1 MQYIAVYSKRL
12 IMRKIVYLLAL
23 PFLFAAN
30 TSSAQ
35 SFTMQK
41 DTVSSA
47 ASGYADIY
55 NNLTNTTADT
65 ISVTWRIIAETL
77 PQSWKDHGAFGLCDN
92 VQCYPPS
99 ILTGTLQMTDTI
111 GAGKQ
116 MALKMQFD
124 ASSSSVVP
132 GGPYYVVTEISHGST
147 MDTVVYK
154 LNKWATNVAK
164 MNTDKDDVMLYP
176 NPAKDEVNITFSK
189 DLGVKTIAIYNL
201 VGKQMAAYRTNNNSA
216 KLDIEK
222 IPSGIYFVRLMD
234 NTGRVVATR
243 RFTHQ

>member
-1 MQYIAVYSKRL
+1 
-12 IMRKIVYLLAL
+12 MRKIVYLLAL
-23 PFLFAAN
+23 PFLFIAN
-30 TSSAQ
+30 TASAQ

-41 DTVSSA
+41 DTASSA
-47 ASGYADIY
+47 AFGYADIY
-55 NNLTNTTADT
+55 NKLTNTTSDT
-65 ISVTWRIIAETL
+65 ISVRWRIIAETL
-77 PQSWKDHGAFGLCDN
+77 PQSWKDHGSFGLCDN
-92 VQCYPPS
+92 VQCYPPA
-99 ILTGTLQMTDTI
+99 ILSGSVQVTDTI

-116 MALKMQFD
+116 MDLKMQFD
-124 ASSSSVVP
+124 ATSSSVTP
-132 GGPYYVVTEISHGST
+132 GGPYYIVTEIAHGTT

-164 MNTDKDDVMLYP
+164 TNADKDEVTLYP
-176 NPAKDEVNITFSK
+176 NPAKDEVNITFNK
-189 DLGVKTIAIYNL
+189 ELGVKTIAIYNL

-216 KLDIEK
+216 KLDIDK